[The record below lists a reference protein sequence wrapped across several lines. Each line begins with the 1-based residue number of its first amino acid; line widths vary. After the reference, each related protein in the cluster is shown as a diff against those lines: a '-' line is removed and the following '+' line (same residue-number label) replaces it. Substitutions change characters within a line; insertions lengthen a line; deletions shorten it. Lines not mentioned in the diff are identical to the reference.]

1 MKIQELL
8 DQVNNQPDSVQF
20 ADVIECIESNYAVTL
35 QAFSNGDVHNEVG
48 TNGGSCKILAFA
60 QLHQLSPA
68 QTLHLF
74 GDYYRVDVMQ
84 HPNGTDHG
92 NIRNFM
98 RTGWAGIEFSGPVLV
113 PRAVY

>member
-8 DQVNNQPDSVQF
+8 DQVSSQPETVQF
-20 ADVIECIESNYAVTL
+20 ADVIACIDANYAVTL
-35 QAFSNGDVHNEVG
+35 QAFSNGEVQNEAG

-60 QLHQLSPA
+60 QLHELSPE

-74 GDYYRVDVMQ
+74 GDYFRVDVVQ
-84 HPNGTDHG
+84 HPEGTDHG

-98 RTGWAGIEFSGPVLV
+98 RSGWTSVAFAGPVLV

>member
-1 MKIQELL
+1 MKIQDLL
-8 DQVNNQPDSVQF
+8 DQVNSNPEAVQF
-20 ADVIECIESNYAVTL
+20 ADVIECIDSNYAVTL
-35 QAFSNGDVHNEVG
+35 QAFRNGEVHNEAG

-68 QTLHLF
+68 QTLQLF
-74 GDYYRVDVMQ
+74 GDYYREDVLQ
-84 HPNGTDHG
+84 HPDGTDHG

-98 RTGWAGIEFSGPVLV
+98 QTGWDGVEFAGPVLV